1 MKHGLSLPNKGD
13 YNDIHR
19 LVKLATLAEE
29 SGWDGFFLWDHIA
42 SGIGPHVD
50 PWIATAAIAA
60 HTSKIRLGLLITP
73 LSRRRPWKVARE
85 IVSLDHLSGGRMVLG
100 AGLGDF
106 REKEFRSFGE
116 VVDPHTRGQ
125 MLDEALE
132 IVTGLQSGQRFSYSG
147 SYYQFKETVF
157 NPKPVQLPRVPV
169 WIAGQWPNT
178 PPFRRGAKWDGIV
191 PLARGRAKQNF
202 LTPSEIREIQD
213 YLSRFRSS
221 SEPIDICLSGS
232 LPGVN
237 RSEDTARLAPYVG
250 LGVSWWIEFIYSG
263 SGTVKNNMER
273 IGAGPLQI

>member
-1 MKHGLSLPNKGD
+1 MIHLPENSVRCTFLGALLPVFQTLPFESQTFQYEDWSMKHGLSLPNKGD
-13 YNDIHR
+13 YSDIHR
-19 LVKLATLAEE
+19 LVELATLAEE

-132 IVTGLQSGQRFSYSG
+132 IVTGLQSGQRFSYS
-147 SYYQFKETVF
+147 
-157 NPKPVQLPRVPV
+157 
-169 WIAGQWPNT
+169 
-178 PPFRRGAKWDGIV
+178 
-191 PLARGRAKQNF
+191 
-202 LTPSEIREIQD
+202 
-213 YLSRFRSS
+213 
-221 SEPIDICLSGS
+221 
-232 LPGVN
+232 
-237 RSEDTARLAPYVG
+237 
-250 LGVSWWIEFIYSG
+250 
-263 SGTVKNNMER
+263 
-273 IGAGPLQI
+273 